1 MKILDRYVIVSFLK
15 NYAISFMVLVGMY
28 VVLDMVFNFSNLV
41 AVQANSAQQLTMF
54 GELYDIGNY
63 YFYQCFLF
71 FVHLSG
77 IIPVVAAAFTLM
89 RLSRFNEL
97 TAMLAAGVPLL
108 RIATPIIIVALVL
121 NGLLLVD
128 QELVIPQMI
137 PKLTRDHDEVHKAKT
152 TYYPILAMQAG
163 QDLIYSARYFPTSDN
178 GDPPVMKDMDVIERE
193 PARATTQPA
202 VSPVAP
208 ASAIAAR
215 SFDTDPPMPADDPA
229 DAPLIPDGRISAA
242 QAMWDAGSREWKLTD
257 GYEISGIA
265 PDQTRS
271 PRMPC
276 TAYKNALLTP
286 DDIALYRSS
295 KFVELLSTQRIDE
308 LLNTKSYGE
317 FNLLRVKYWRF
328 TEPLMNVILLLLA
341 IPCVLTR
348 EPGRLKQAAM
358 KCLVLTGLAMGSVF
372 LSQQLA
378 PSHPE
383 SISPDRWALILSW
396 APIFIFGPI
405 SVLLLDRVKT

>member
-1 MKILDRYVIVSFLK
+1 MKILDRYVIISFLK

-28 VVLDMVFNFSNLV
+28 IVLDMVFNFSNLV
-41 AVQANSAQQLTMF
+41 QVQANTAQQITLF
-54 GELYDIGNY
+54 DNLRDIGDY

-108 RIATPIIIVALVL
+108 RISMPIIIVALVL

-128 QELVIPQMI
+128 QEVVIPQMI
-137 PKLTRDHDEVHKAKT
+137 PQLARDHDEVHQAKT

-163 QDLIYSARYFPTSDN
+163 TDLVYSARYFPTSDS
-178 GDPPVMKDMDVIERE
+178 GAPPTMKDMDVIER
-193 PARATTQPA
+193 QPA
-202 VSPVAP
+202 VVAVSTGGDRP
-208 ASAIAAR
+208 AVA
-215 SFDTDPPMPADDPA
+215 DTD
-229 DAPLIPDGRISAA
+229 DAPLAPYGHIWASAA
-242 QAMWDAGSREWKLTD
+242 VWDADSQQWKLTD
-257 GYEISGIA
+257 GFQISGIS

-271 PRMPC
+271 PRLPC
-276 TAYKNALLTP
+276 LTYKNTFLTP
-286 DDIALYRSS
+286 DNIALYRSS
-295 KFVELLSTQRIDE
+295 KFVELLSTERIQQLIDS
-308 LLNTKSYGE
+308 KSYGRM
-317 FNLLRVKYWRF
+317 NLLRVKYWRF
-328 TEPLMNVILLLLA
+328 TQPLMNVILLLLA

-358 KCLVLTGLAMGSVF
+358 KCLILSGLALGSIF

-378 PSHPE
+378 PNHPPSVAPE
-383 SISPDRWALILSW
+383 NWAILLAW
-396 APIFIFGPI
+396 VPIFIFGPV
-405 SVLLLDRVKT
+405 SVVLLDRVKT

>member
-1 MKILDRYVIVSFLK
+1 MMVGQYAHPTKMKILDRYVIVSFLK

-41 AVQANSAQQLTMF
+41 QVQANTAQQLGIFDT
-54 GELYDIGNY
+54 LRDIADY

-108 RIATPIIIVALVL
+108 RIAMPIIIVALLL

-128 QELVIPQMI
+128 QEVVIPQMI

-152 TYYPILAMQAG
+152 TYYPVLAMQAG
-163 QDLIYSARYFPTSDN
+163 NDLVYSARYFPTSDS
-178 GDPPVMKDMDVIERE
+178 GDPPIMKDMDVIERQGDG
-193 PARATTQPA
+193 ATTQPA
-202 VSPVAP
+202 
-208 ASAIAAR
+208 
-215 SFDTDPPMPADDPA
+215 DPA
-229 DAPLIPDGRISAA
+229 ATPAFASDAPLFPDGHIWADSAV
-242 QAMWDAGSREWKLTD
+242 WDAASQQWMLSN
-257 GYEISGIA
+257 GYQISGIG

-271 PRMPC
+271 PRMRC
-276 TAYKNALLTP
+276 TVYKSAGLTP
-286 DDIALYRSS
+286 DEIALYRSS

-308 LLNTKSYGE
+308 LLNTRSYGE
-317 FNLLRVKYWRF
+317 LNLLRVKYWRF
-328 TEPLMNVILLLLA
+328 TQPLMNVILLLLA

-358 KCLVLTGLAMGSVF
+358 KCLILTGLALGSVF

-383 SISPDRWALILSW
+383 SISPQNWAIVLAW
-396 APIFIFGPI
+396 MPIFIFGPI